1 MFLKSV
7 TAYGFKSF
15 AERTALEFG
24 AGITAVVGP
33 NGSGK
38 SNISDAVRWVL
49 GEQSAKYLRGSKME
63 DIIFSGTS
71 KRRPLGVAEVT
82 LVFDNRDHMLPLD
95 FDEVSI
101 TRRLYRSGDSD
112 YAINKKNCR
121 LKDILDL
128 LADTG
133 MGKGAMFLIGQNKI
147 DEILNSRPEDRRSI
161 FEEAAGIARFRMRKK
176 EATRRLDDTAN
187 NLTRIN
193 DIKSEVESR
202 VEPLRVEAERA
213 TRFNELNGKLRI
225 CRLTQFVQRVETIEQ
240 TREKLQQEQEA
251 CNRVFLEKSTDVSKQ
266 EAFLSELQQEL
277 DALNDRVSHIQA
289 GITEKEKALEVVKG
303 EDAVLDERIE
313 QSIRQQGNIAKRNE
327 KLQAQIDQWT
337 AQLETLAK
345 EFDVLEAKRDEAVKL
360 VTDLEQQQQ
369 ERLQAQKDNEA
380 KIQELTDSNFEDM
393 RKMVELRNEVRSLE
407 AEQEQRMNR
416 RNRLKD
422 DVDAAEQRVAELTE
436 EQRAMTSRKGELEQD
451 VARYV
456 KEGNELAAKAAERR
470 AVFQTIEQKYN
481 ACQTQIAAVESRLHL
496 LRDMQQSL
504 EGFGFG
510 VKAVMQGRERWREE
524 VIGPAAAL
532 ISVEPE
538 YVTAV
543 ETALGAGAQNLVI
556 RSAEAAKQA
565 IRYLKERKEGRAT
578 FLPLDTVREPVVKAE
593 EKALTKLPGIRG
605 FAADLVRCD
614 DEVQPA
620 IRFLTGRVLVA
631 ETMDH
636 ALAAAKKCGFRL
648 RVVTLDGDVVNTGG
662 SLTGG
667 SRQKKEAGYLSRE
680 QNVKEQETALRKY
693 NKELLAI
700 QEEKEVLEDELQ
712 EREKRLDQLRDTV
725 QQKNIR
731 VTEIKAEE
739 QRLADELKRENEA
752 LELAMDTR
760 SQLAN
765 EYLSVRQLLADK
777 RKPLQEME
785 AANTEA
791 KNTLDTLQKTIAAD
805 KSALETLAQRLQDAR
820 VQSETATAQRQLKE
834 ERMKELDGDLS
845 RLQGDF
851 NANTEESEKLGRI
864 VETSKAKKTELAEQ
878 NKVLMQELQDIITGQ
893 HDYSEQRLELTQRQG
908 AAGEKLKALRGE
920 LSKAE
925 AKVHQNEID
934 NAKLESDY
942 QNALEQLT
950 SEYKVNLVEAKEEA
964 KAEGVPEDKSETA
977 LRRMQASLQRQ
988 IEELGPVNPG
998 AIEEYKAVSER
1009 YEFLQKQYNDL
1020 CEARDKLQSVISE
1033 INSGMT
1039 KRFKEAFGKINTF
1052 FQSTYV
1058 QLFGGGTAMLK
1069 LTDPENILESGID
1082 IEAQPPGKKLQSL
1095 FLLSGGERALTVI
1108 ALLFA
1113 LLSYHPSPF
1122 CILDEIDA
1130 PLDDANIGRFSKF
1143 LEGYAMHTQFIV
1155 ITHRKGTME
1164 AANVM
1169 YGVTMEE
1176 SGVSRII
1183 SVKMSDRLVRESGDG
1198 MLNPES

>member
-7 TAYGFKSF
+7 TAFGFKSF

-202 VEPLRVEAERA
+202 VEPLRIESER
-213 TRFNELNGKLRI
+213 TMRFNELNGKLRV
-225 CRLTQFVQRVETIEQ
+225 CKLTQFVQRVETIEQ
-240 TREKLQQEQEA
+240 ARAKLQQEQED
-251 CNRVFLEKSTDVSKQ
+251 CNRVFLEKSTEVSGQ
-266 EAFLSELQQEL
+266 EAFLTELQQEL
-277 DALNDRVSHIQA
+277 DALNDQVSHIQA
-289 GITEKEKALEVVKG
+289 GITEKEKALEAIKG

-313 QSIRQQGNIAKRNE
+313 QSIRQQGNITKRNE
-327 KLQAQIDQWT
+327 KLQEQIDQWT
-337 AQLETLAK
+337 AQMETLAK
-345 EFDVLEAKRDEAVKL
+345 EFDVLEAKRDEAAAL
-360 VTDLEQQQQ
+360 VTDLERQQQ
-369 ERLQAQKDNEA
+369 ERLQARKDNEA

-393 RKMVELRNEVRSLE
+393 RKMVELRNEIRQLE
-407 AEQEQRMNR
+407 TEQEQRMNR
-416 RNRLKD
+416 LNRLKD
-422 DVDAAEQRVAELTE
+422 DVDAAEQRVTELTE
-436 EQRAMTSRKGELEQD
+436 EQRGLISRKGELEQD
-451 VARYV
+451 VARYI
-456 KEGNELAAKAAERR
+456 KEGNELAARAAEKRQ
-470 AVFQTIEQKYN
+470 AFQDVDKKYN
-481 ACQTQIAAVESRLHL
+481 ECQTQIAAAESRLHL

-510 VKAVMQGRERWREE
+510 VKAVMQSREGWHAD
-524 VIGPAAAL
+524 VIGPVAAL

-538 YVTAV
+538 YVTAM
-543 ETALGAGAQNLVI
+543 ETALGAGAQNIVI
-556 RSAEAAKQA
+556 QSAEAAKQA

-578 FLPLDTVREPVVKAE
+578 FLPLDTIKEPVLKPD
-593 EKALTKLPGIRG
+593 EKALVKLPGVRG
-605 FAADLVRCD
+605 FAADLLQCKE
-614 DEVQPA
+614 EVKPA
-620 IRFLTGRVLVA
+620 IRFLIGRVLVA

-636 ALAAAKKCGFRL
+636 AMEAAKKSGFRI

-667 SRQKKEAGYLSRE
+667 SRPKKESGYLTRE
-680 QNVKEQETALRKY
+680 RDVKAQEAALRKF
-693 NKELLAI
+693 NKNLLAI

-712 EREKRLDQLRDTV
+712 EQEKRLSVLRDTV

-731 VTEIKAEE
+731 LTEMKAEE
-739 QRLADELKRENEA
+739 QRLSDELKRENEA

-760 SQLAN
+760 SQLGN
-765 EYLSVRQLLADK
+765 EYLSVRKLLAEK
-777 RKPLQEME
+777 QKPLQEME
-785 AANTEA
+785 AANEEA
-791 KNTLDTLQKTIAAD
+791 KNTLDALQKKILSD
-805 KSALETLAQRLQDAR
+805 KSALETLAFRLQDAR
-820 VQSETATAQRQLKE
+820 VQSETANTQRQLKN
-834 ERMKELDGDLS
+834 ERMQQLDSDLG

-851 NANTEESEKLGRI
+851 NANEEESEKLACV
-864 VETSKAKKTELAEQ
+864 VEASKTKKTELAEQ
-878 NKVLMQELQDIITGQ
+878 TKTLMQELQDILTGQ
-893 HDYSEQRLELTQRQG
+893 HDFSEQRLELIQKQG
-908 AAGEKLKALRGE
+908 AAGEKLKNLRGE
-920 LSKAE
+920 LAKAE
-925 AKVHQNEID
+925 SKVHQNEID

-950 SEYKVNLVEAKEEA
+950 SEYKVNLAEAKEEA
-964 KAEGVPEDKSETA
+964 KAEGVLEDKSETA
-977 LRRMQASLQRQ
+977 LRRMQVSLQRQ

-1020 CEARDKLQSVISE
+1020 CEARDKLQSVIAE

-1039 KRFKEAFGKINTF
+1039 KRFKEAFGKINGF
-1052 FQSTYV
+1052 FQNTYV
-1058 QLFGGGTAMLK
+1058 QLFGGGTAVLK
-1069 LTDPENILESGID
+1069 LSDPENILESGID

-1143 LEGYAMHTQFIV
+1143 LEGYAAQTQFIV

-1176 SGVSRII
+1176 SGVSKII
-1183 SVKMSDRLVRESGDG
+1183 SVKMSDKLIKDSV
-1198 MLNPES
+1198 

>member
-7 TAYGFKSF
+7 TAFGFKSF
-15 AERTALEFG
+15 ADRTALEFG

-71 KRRPLGVAEVT
+71 RRRALGVAEVT

-202 VEPLRVEAERA
+202 VEPLRIESER
-213 TRFNELNGKLRI
+213 TMRYNELNGKLRL
-225 CRLTQFVQRVETIEQ
+225 CKLTQFVQRVETIEQ
-240 TREKLQQEQEA
+240 ARAKLQQEQED
-251 CNRVFLEKSTDVSKQ
+251 CNRIFLEKSTEVSGQ
-266 EAFLSELQQEL
+266 EAFLTELQQEL
-277 DALNDRVSHIQA
+277 DALNDQVSHIQA
-289 GITEKEKALEVVKG
+289 GITEKEKALEAIKG

-313 QSIRQQGNIAKRNE
+313 QSIRQQGNIAKRDV
-327 KLQAQIDQWT
+327 KLQEQIKQWT
-337 AQLETLAK
+337 AQMETLAK
-345 EFDVLEAKRDEAVKL
+345 EFDVLEAKRDEAAAL

-393 RKMVELRNEVRSLE
+393 RKMVELRNEIRQLE
-407 AEQEQRMNR
+407 TEQEQRMNR

-422 DVDAAEQRVAELTE
+422 DVDAAEQRVTELTE
-436 EQRAMTSRKGELEQD
+436 EQRGLISRKGELEQD
-451 VARYV
+451 VARYI
-456 KEGNELAAKAAERR
+456 KEGNELAARAAEKRQ
-470 AVFQTIEQKYN
+470 AFQGVDKKYN
-481 ACQTQIAAVESRLHL
+481 ECQTQIAAVESRLHL

-510 VKAVMQGRERWREE
+510 VKAVMQSRESWHAD

-538 YVTAV
+538 YVTAM
-543 ETALGAGAQNLVI
+543 ETALGAGSQNIVI
-556 RSAEAAKQA
+556 QSADAAKQA

-578 FLPLDTVREPVVKAE
+578 FLPLDTIKEPVLKAE
-593 EKALTKLPGIRG
+593 EKALARLPGLRG
-605 FAADLVRCD
+605 FAADLLQCKE
-614 DEVQPA
+614 EVKPA
-620 IRFLTGRVLVA
+620 IRFLIGRVLVA

-636 ALAAAKKCGFRL
+636 AMEAAKKSGFRI
-648 RVVTLDGDVVNTGG
+648 RVVTLDGDVVNIGG

-667 SRQKKEAGYLSRE
+667 SRPKKESGYLTRE
-680 QNVKEQETALRKY
+680 RDVKAQEAALRKF
-693 NKELLAI
+693 NKNLLAI

-712 EREKRLDQLRDTV
+712 EQEKRLSVLRDTV

-731 VTEIKAEE
+731 LTEMKAEE
-739 QRLADELKRENEA
+739 QRLSEELKRENEA

-785 AANTEA
+785 AANEEA
-791 KNTLDTLQKTIAAD
+791 KNTLDALQKKISSD
-805 KSALETLAQRLQDAR
+805 KSALETLALRLQDAR
-820 VQSETATAQRQLKE
+820 VQAETANTQRQLKS
-834 ERMKELDGDLS
+834 ERMQQLDSDLG
-845 RLQGDF
+845 RLQAEF
-851 NANTEESEKLGRI
+851 NADTDEHEKLEKTI
-864 VETSKAKKTELAEQ
+864 ESSKQKKTELVEQ
-878 NKVLMQELQDIITGQ
+878 SKALMQELQDILTGQ
-893 HDYSEQRLELTQRQG
+893 HDYTEQRLDLTQKQG
-908 AAGEKLKALRGE
+908 AAGEKLKTLRGE
-920 LSKAE
+920 LAKAE
-925 AKVHQNEID
+925 AKVHQNEVD

-950 SEYKVNLVEAKEEA
+950 SEYKVNLAEAKEEA
-964 KAEGVPEDKSETA
+964 KAEGVLEDKSEAA

-988 IEELGPVNPG
+988 MDDLGSVNPG

-1009 YEFLQKQYNDL
+1009 YEFLQKQYTDL
-1020 CEARDKLQSVISE
+1020 CEARDKLESVISE
-1033 INSGMT
+1033 INAGMT
-1039 KRFKEAFGKINTF
+1039 KRFKEAFGKINGF
-1052 FQSTYV
+1052 FQNTYV
-1058 QLFGGGTAMLK
+1058 QLFGGGTAVLK
-1069 LTDPENILESGID
+1069 LSDPDNILESGID

-1143 LEGYAMHTQFIV
+1143 LEGYAMQTQFIV

-1176 SGVSRII
+1176 SGVSKIL
-1183 SVKMSDRLVRESGDG
+1183 SVKMSDKLVKDSV
-1198 MLNPES
+1198 

>member
-7 TAYGFKSF
+7 TAFGFKSF
-15 AERTALEFG
+15 ADRTALEFG

-71 KRRPLGVAEVT
+71 RRRPLGVAEVT
-82 LVFDNRDHMLPLD
+82 LVFDNRDHKLPLD

-112 YAINKKNCR
+112 YAINRKNCR

-133 MGKGAMFLIGQNKI
+133 VGKGAMFLIGQNKI

-202 VEPLRVEAERA
+202 VEPLRIESER
-213 TRFNELNGKLRI
+213 TMRFNELNGKLRV

-240 TREKLQQEQEA
+240 ARAKLQQEQEA
-251 CNRVFLEKSTDVSKQ
+251 VNRVYLEKNTEVSGQ
-266 EAFLSELQQEL
+266 EAFLTGLQQEL
-277 DALNDRVSHIQA
+277 DALNDQVSHIQA
-289 GITEKEKALEVVKG
+289 GITEKEKALEAVKG

-313 QSIRQQGNIAKRNE
+313 QSIRQQGNLAKRNE
-327 KLQAQIDQWT
+327 KLREQIDQWT

-345 EFDVLEAKRDEAVKL
+345 EFDVLEAKRDEAAAL
-360 VTDLEQQQQ
+360 VTNLEQQQQ

-393 RKMVELRNEVRSLE
+393 RKMVELRNEIRSLE

-422 DVDAAEQRVAELTE
+422 NVDAAERRIAELTE
-436 EQRAMTSRKGELEQD
+436 EQRGLLSRKGELEQD
-451 VARYV
+451 AARDI
-456 KEGNELAAKAAERR
+456 KEGNELADKAAERR
-470 AVFQTIEQKYN
+470 DVFQTIERKYN
-481 ACQTQIAAVESRLHL
+481 ECQTQIAAVESRLHL

-510 VKAVMQGRERWREE
+510 VKAVMQSRESWHEE

-543 ETALGAGAQNLVI
+543 ETALGAGAQNIVI
-556 RSAEAAKQA
+556 RSADAAKCA
-565 IRYLKERKEGRAT
+565 IRFLKERKEGRAT
-578 FLPLDTVREPVVKAE
+578 FLPLDTIKEPVLKAD
-593 EKALTKLPGIRG
+593 EKALAKLPGICG
-605 FAADLVRCD
+605 FAADLLQCEEKVK
-614 DEVQPA
+614 PA
-620 IRFLTGRVLVA
+620 IRFLVGRVLVA
-631 ETMDH
+631 QTMDH
-636 ALAAAKKCGFRL
+636 ALNAAKKSGFRI
-648 RVVTLDGDVVNTGG
+648 RVVTLDGDVVNAGG

-667 SRQKKEAGYLSRE
+667 SRQKKESGYLSRE
-680 QNVKEQETALRKY
+680 RDVKAQEEALRNF
-693 NKELLAI
+693 NKNLLHI
-700 QEEKEVLEDELQ
+700 QEEKEVLEEELAKQ
-712 EREKRLDQLRDTV
+712 EKRLSVLRDTV

-731 VTEIKAEE
+731 LTEMKAEE
-739 QRLADELKRENEA
+739 QRLSDELKRENEA
-752 LELAMDTR
+752 LALAMDTR
-760 SQLAN
+760 SQLGN
-765 EYLSVRQLLADK
+765 EYLSVRKLLAEK
-777 RKPLQEME
+777 QKPLQEME
-785 AANTEA
+785 AANEEA
-791 KNTLDTLQKTIAAD
+791 KNTLDALQKKISSD
-805 KSALETLAQRLQDAR
+805 KSALETLAMRLQDAR
-820 VQSETATAQRQLKE
+820 VQSETATAQRQLKN
-834 ERMKELDGDLS
+834 ERMQQLDSDLG

-851 NANTEESEKLGRI
+851 NANGEESEKLAGI
-864 VETSKAKKTELAEQ
+864 VETSKAKKTELAERT
-878 NKVLMQELQDIITGQ
+878 KTLMQELQDILTGRQ
-893 HDYSEQRLELTQRQG
+893 DYSEQRLALIQKQG
-908 AAGEKLKALRGE
+908 AAGEKLKNLRGE
-920 LSKAE
+920 LAKAE
-925 AKVHQNEID
+925 DKVHQNEID

-942 QNALEQLT
+942 QNALDQLT
-950 SEYKVNLVEAKEEA
+950 SEYKVNLAEAREEA
-964 KAEGVPEDKSETA
+964 RAEGVLEDKSEVA
-977 LRRMQASLQRQ
+977 LRRMQVSLQRQ

-1009 YEFLQKQYNDL
+1009 YEFLKKQYADL

-1039 KRFKEAFGKINTF
+1039 RRFREAFGKINTF
-1052 FQSTYV
+1052 FQGTYV
-1058 QLFGGGTAMLK
+1058 QLFGGGTALLK
-1069 LTDPENILESGID
+1069 LTDPDDLLESGID

-1113 LLSYHPSPF
+1113 LLSYHPTPF

-1143 LEGYAMHTQFIV
+1143 LAGYAANTQFIV

-1169 YGVTMEE
+1169 YGITMEE
-1176 SGVSRII
+1176 SGVSKIL
-1183 SVKMSDRLVRESGDG
+1183 SVRMGDRLVAESSEG
-1198 MLNPES
+1198 

>member
-7 TAYGFKSF
+7 TAFGFKSF
-15 AERTALEFG
+15 ADRTALDFG

-82 LVFDNRDHMLPLD
+82 LVFDNRDHSLPLD

-112 YAINKKNCR
+112 YQINKKNCR

-176 EATRRLDDTAN
+176 EAARRLDDTAN

-202 VEPLRVEAERA
+202 VEPLRAEAERT
-213 TRFNELNGKLRI
+213 TRYNELNGKLRI
-225 CRLTQFVQRVETIEQ
+225 CKLTQFVQKVENIENA
-240 TREKLQQEQEA
+240 RAKLQQEQETV
-251 CNRVFLEKSTDVSKQ
+251 NRIFLEKSTEVSRQ
-266 EAFLSELQQEL
+266 EALLTGLQQEL
-277 DALNDRVSHIQA
+277 DALNDQVSHMQA
-289 GITEKEKALEVVKG
+289 GITEKEKALEAVKG
-303 EDAVLDERIE
+303 EDAVLDERIG
-313 QSIRQQGNIAKRNE
+313 QSLRQQENLEKRNR
-327 KLQAQIDQWT
+327 KLQEQIDQWT
-337 AQLETLAK
+337 AQLDALAR
-345 EFDVLEAKRDEAVKL
+345 EFDVLEAKKNEAAEL
-360 VTDLEQQQQ
+360 VSRLEKQQA
-369 ERLQAQKDNEA
+369 ERLQSQKENEA

-393 RKMVELRNEVRSLE
+393 RKMVELRNEIRMLE
-407 AEQEQRMNR
+407 TAQEQRMNR
-416 RNRLKD
+416 RNRLKAE
-422 DVDAAEQRVAELTE
+422 VEAAEQRVSDLAE
-436 EQRAMTSRKGELEQD
+436 EQRTVTTRKGELEQD
-451 VARYV
+451 VARYM
-456 KEGNELAAKAAERR
+456 KEGSEQAGKLAERR
-470 AVFQTIEQKYN
+470 NVLQSVERKYN
-481 ACQTQIAAVESRLHL
+481 ECQNRIASAESRLRL
-496 LRDMQQSL
+496 LQDMQQSL
-504 EGFGFG
+504 EGFGSG
-510 VKAVMQGRERWREE
+510 VKAVVQSRESWRDE

-532 ISVEPE
+532 LSADPE
-538 YVTAV
+538 YVTAI

-556 RSAEAAKQA
+556 GSAEAAKQA
-565 IRYLKERKEGRAT
+565 IRYLKERRAGRAT
-578 FLPLDTVREPVVKAE
+578 FLPLDTIQEPVLKPE
-593 EKALTKLPGIRG
+593 EKALAKLPGVRG
-605 FAADLVRCD
+605 FAADLLQCEAQVR
-614 DEVQPA
+614 PA
-620 IRFLTGRVLVA
+620 VRFLIGRVLVA
-631 ETMDH
+631 ETMDF
-636 ALAAAKKCGFRL
+636 ALAAAKKSGFRV

-667 SRQKKEAGYLSRE
+667 SRQKKESGYLSRE
-680 QNVKEQETALRKY
+680 RDVKEQEKALRKF
-693 NKELLAI
+693 NTELLAI
-700 QEEKEVLEDELQ
+700 QEEKEVLEDELAG
-712 EREKRLDQLRDTV
+712 RDRQLEELRQAV
-725 QQKNIR
+725 QNKNIR
-731 VTEIKAEE
+731 LTEVKAQA
-739 QRLADELKRENEA
+739 QRIADELKRENEA
-752 LELAMDTR
+752 LELAIDTR
-760 SQLAN
+760 TQLAN

-791 KNTLDTLQKTIAAD
+791 KSMLDSLQKQIAAD
-805 KSALETLAQRLQDAR
+805 KSALETVVLRLQDAR
-820 VQSETATAQRQLKE
+820 VQAETAAAQRQLKN
-834 ERMKELDGDLS
+834 ERMQQLDNDLS
-845 RLQGDF
+845 RLQNDF
-851 NANTEESEKLGRI
+851 DTNAEEREKLAGI
-864 VETSKAKKTELAEQ
+864 VESSKTKKQELAEQ
-878 NKVLMQELQDIITGQ
+878 TKVLMQELQDILTGQ
-893 HDYSEQRLELTQRQG
+893 HDYTEQRLELTQKQG
-908 AAGEKLKALRGE
+908 AAGEKLRTLRSEQG
-920 LSKAE
+920 KAE
-925 AKVHQNEID
+925 AKVHQNEVD
-934 NAKLESDY
+934 SARLESDY

-950 SEYKVNLVEAKEEA
+950 SEYKVNLAEAKEEA
-964 KAEGVPEDKSETA
+964 KAEGVLEDKSETA
-977 LRRMQASLQRQ
+977 LRRMQAALQRQ

-1009 YEFLQKQYNDL
+1009 YEFLQKQYTDL

-1039 KRFKEAFGKINTF
+1039 RKFKEAFGRINTF

-1058 QLFGGGTAMLK
+1058 QLFGGGTAVLK
-1069 LTDPENILESGID
+1069 LTDPEDVLESGID
-1082 IEAQPPGKKLQSL
+1082 IEAQPLGKKLQSL

-1113 LLSYHPSPF
+1113 LLSYRPTPF

-1130 PLDDANIGRFSKF
+1130 PLDDANIERFSKF
-1143 LEGYAMHTQFIV
+1143 LAGYALHTQFIV

-1164 AANVM
+1164 AAHVL

-1176 SGVSRII
+1176 SGVSKIL
-1183 SVKMSDRLVRESGDG
+1183 SVKMSDRLIEENNEIG
-1198 MLNPES
+1198 

>member
-1 MFLKSV
+1 
-7 TAYGFKSF
+7 
-15 AERTALEFG
+15 
-24 AGITAVVGP
+24 
-33 NGSGK
+33 
-38 SNISDAVRWVL
+38 
-49 GEQSAKYLRGSKME
+49 
-63 DIIFSGTS
+63 
-71 KRRPLGVAEVT
+71 
-82 LVFDNRDHMLPLD
+82 
-95 FDEVSI
+95 
-101 TRRLYRSGDSD
+101 
-112 YAINKKNCR
+112 R

-202 VEPLRVEAERA
+202 VEPLRVEAER
-213 TRFNELNGKLRI
+213 TTHFNELNGKLRI
-225 CRLTQFVQRVETIEQ
+225 CRLTQFVNRVETIEQ
-240 TREKLQQEQEA
+240 ARAKLQQEQEA
-251 CNRVFLEKSTDVSKQ
+251 CNQVFLEKSTDVSKQ
-266 EAFLSELQQEL
+266 EALLAGLQQEL
-277 DALNDRVSHIQA
+277 DTLNDQVSHIQA
-289 GITEKEKALEVVKG
+289 GITEKEKALEAIKG

-313 QSIRQQGNIAKRNE
+313 QSIRQQGNLAKRNE
-327 KLQAQIDQWT
+327 KLQEQIDQWT
-337 AQLETLAK
+337 AQLESLAR
-345 EFDVLEAKRDEAVKL
+345 EFDVLEAKRDEAAAL
-360 VTDLEQQQQ
+360 VTDLERQQAD
-369 ERLQAQKDNEA
+369 RMQAQKENEA

-393 RKMVELRNEVRSLE
+393 RKMIELRNEIRSME
-407 AEQEQRMNR
+407 AAQEQRMNR

-422 DVDAAEQRVAELTE
+422 DVDAAEQRVNELTE
-436 EQRAMTSRKGELEQD
+436 EQRGLLSRKGELEQD
-451 VARYV
+451 VTRYI
-456 KEGNELAAKAAERR
+456 KEGNELAAKAADKRK
-470 AVFQTIEQKYN
+470 VFQEVEKKYN
-481 ACQTQIAAVESRLHL
+481 ECQTQIASVESRLRL
-496 LRDMQQSL
+496 LQDMQQSL
-504 EGFGFG
+504 EGFGYG
-510 VKAVMQGRERWREE
+510 VRAVMQSQETWRDE

-532 ISVEPE
+532 ISVEPA

-543 ETALGAGAQNLVI
+543 ETALGAGGQNLVI
-556 RSAEAAKQA
+556 QSADAAKQA
-565 IRYLKERKEGRAT
+565 IRYLKDRREGRAT
-578 FLPLDTVREPVVKAE
+578 FLPLDTIKEPVLKAE
-593 EKALTKLPGIRG
+593 EKTLAKLPGIRG
-605 FAADLVRCD
+605 FAADLLQCD
-614 DEVQPA
+614 EHVKPA
-620 IRFLTGRVLVA
+620 LRFLIGRVLVA

-636 ALAAAKKCGFRL
+636 ALAAARKSGFRL
-648 RVVTLDGDVVNTGG
+648 RVVTLDGDMVNAGG

-680 QNVKEQETALRKY
+680 KNVKEQETLLQKY
-693 NKELLAI
+693 NKDLLAI
-700 QEEKEVLEDELQ
+700 QEEKEVLEDALQ
-712 EREKRLDQLRDTV
+712 EQEKQLAVLRDTV

-731 VTEIKAEE
+731 LTEIKAEE

-752 LELAMDTR
+752 LELAVDTR
-760 SQLAN
+760 TQLAN

-791 KNTLDTLQKTIAAD
+791 KNTLDSLQQKIGAD
-805 KSALETLAQRLQDAR
+805 RSALETLAQRLQDAR
-820 VQSETATAQRQLKE
+820 VQAETANTQRQMKE
-834 ERMKELDGDLS
+834 ERMKQLDGDLG

-851 NANTEESEKLGRI
+851 NANAEEHDKLGQT
-864 VETSKAKKTELAEQ
+864 VENSKQKKTELAER
-878 NKVLMQELQDIITGQ
+878 NRSLMQELQDIITGQ
-893 HDYSEQRLELTQRQG
+893 HDYSEQRLELTQKQG
-908 AAGEKLKALRGE
+908 AAGEKLKALRSE

-925 AKVHQNEID
+925 TKVHQNEID

-950 SEYKVNLVEAKEEA
+950 SEYKVNLAEAREEA
-964 KAEGVPEDKSETA
+964 KAEGVLEDKSETA

-1009 YEFLQKQYNDL
+1009 YEFLQKQYTDL

-1039 KRFKEAFGKINTF
+1039 RRFKEAFGKINGF
-1052 FQSTYV
+1052 FQNTYV

-1130 PLDDANIGRFSKF
+1130 PLDDANIGRFAKF
-1143 LEGYAMHTQFIV
+1143 LEGYALQTQFIV

-1176 SGVSRII
+1176 SGVSKIL
-1183 SVKMSDRLVRESGDG
+1183 SVKMSDKLVKESGATG
-1198 MLNPES
+1198 

>member
-7 TAYGFKSF
+7 TAFGFKSF

-38 SNISDAVRWVL
+38 SNIADAVRWVL

-202 VEPLRVEAERA
+202 VEPLRIESERT
-213 TRFNELNGKLRI
+213 TRYNELNGKLRV
-225 CRLTQFVQRVETIEQ
+225 CRLTQFVNRVETIEQ
-240 TREKLQQEQEA
+240 ARAKLQQELEA
-251 CNRVFLEKSTDVSKQ
+251 CNRIFLEKSTDVSKQ

-277 DALNDRVSHIQA
+277 DALNDQVSHIQA
-289 GITEKEKALEVVKG
+289 GITEKEKALEAVKG

-327 KLQAQIDQWT
+327 KLLEQIDQWT
-337 AQLETLAK
+337 AQMETLAK
-345 EFDVLEAKRDEAVKL
+345 EFDVLEAKRDEAVSL
-360 VTDLEQQQQ
+360 VTNLEQQQQ

-393 RKMVELRNEVRSLE
+393 RRMVELRNEIRSLE
-407 AEQEQRMNR
+407 TEQEQRMNR

-436 EQRAMTSRKGELEQD
+436 EQRAMLSRKGELEQD
-451 VARYV
+451 VTRYI

-496 LRDMQQSL
+496 LRDMQRSL

-524 VIGPAAAL
+524 VIGPVAAL

-556 RSAEAAKQA
+556 RSVEAAKQA

-578 FLPLDTVREPVVKAE
+578 FLPLDTVKEPVLKAD

-605 FAADLVRCD
+605 FADSLLQCE
-614 DEVQPA
+614 DEVKPA
-620 IRFLTGRVLVA
+620 VRFLIGRVLVA

-648 RVVTLDGDVVNTGG
+648 RVVTMDGDVVNTGG

-667 SRQKKEAGYLSRE
+667 SRQKKEGGYLSRE
-680 QNVKEQETALRKY
+680 QNVKEQETSLRNY

-712 EREKRLDQLRDTV
+712 EREKRLDLLRDTV

-731 VTEIKAEE
+731 LTEIKAEE

-752 LELAMDTR
+752 LEVAMDTR

-777 RKPLQEME
+777 RKPLQAME

-805 KSALETLAQRLQDAR
+805 KSALETLAVRLQDAR

-845 RLQGDF
+845 RLQGEF
-851 NANTEESEKLGRI
+851 NANTEESEKLERI

-908 AAGEKLKALRGE
+908 AAGEKLKTLRGE

-950 SEYKVNLVEAKEEA
+950 SEYKVNLAEAKEEA
-964 KAEGVPEDKSETA
+964 KAEGVFEDKSETA

-1009 YEFLQKQYNDL
+1009 YEFLQTQYNDL

-1058 QLFGGGTAMLK
+1058 QLFSGGTAMLK

-1143 LEGYAMHTQFIV
+1143 LEGYAMQTQFIV

-1164 AANVM
+1164 AANVL

-1176 SGVSRII
+1176 SGVSKII
-1183 SVKMSDRLVRESGDG
+1183 SVKMSDRIDY
-1198 MLNPES
+1198 N

>member
-7 TAYGFKSF
+7 TAFGFKSF
-15 AERTALEFG
+15 ADRTVLEFG

-71 KRRPLGVAEVT
+71 RRRALGVAEVT

-202 VEPLRVEAERA
+202 VEPLRIESER
-213 TRFNELNGKLRI
+213 TMRYNELNGKLRL
-225 CRLTQFVQRVETIEQ
+225 CKLTQFVQRVETIEQ
-240 TREKLQQEQEA
+240 ARAKLQQEQED
-251 CNRVFLEKSTDVSKQ
+251 CNLIFLEKSTEVSEQ
-266 EAFLSELQQEL
+266 EAFLTELQQEL
-277 DALNDRVSHIQA
+277 DALNDQVSHIQA
-289 GITEKEKALEVVKG
+289 GITEKEKALEAIKG

-313 QSIRQQGNIAKRNE
+313 QSIRQQGNIAKRDV
-327 KLQAQIDQWT
+327 KLQEQIKQWT
-337 AQLETLAK
+337 AQMETLAK
-345 EFDVLEAKRDEAVKL
+345 EFDVLEAKRDEAAEQ
-360 VTDLEQQQQ
+360 VTNLEQQQQ

-393 RKMVELRNEVRSLE
+393 RKMVELRNEIRQLE
-407 AEQEQRMNR
+407 TEQEQRMNR

-436 EQRAMTSRKGELEQD
+436 EQRGLISRKGELEQD
-451 VARYV
+451 IARYI
-456 KEGNELAAKAAERR
+456 KEGNELAARAAEKRQ
-470 AVFQTIEQKYN
+470 AFQGVDKKYN
-481 ACQTQIAAVESRLHL
+481 ECQTQIAAVESRLHL

-510 VKAVMQGRERWREE
+510 VKAVMQSRESWHAD

-538 YVTAV
+538 YVTAM
-543 ETALGAGAQNLVI
+543 ETALGAGSQNIVI
-556 RSAEAAKQA
+556 QSADAAKQA

-578 FLPLDTVREPVVKAE
+578 FLPLDTIKEPVLKAE
-593 EKALTKLPGIRG
+593 EKALARLPGVRG
-605 FAADLVRCD
+605 FAADLLQCKE
-614 DEVQPA
+614 EVKPA
-620 IRFLTGRVLVA
+620 IRFLIGRVLVA
-631 ETMDH
+631 ETMD
-636 ALAAAKKCGFRL
+636 
-648 RVVTLDGDVVNTGG
+648 
-662 SLTGG
+662 G
-667 SRQKKEAGYLSRE
+667 SRPKKESGYLTRE
-680 QNVKEQETALRKY
+680 RDVKAQEAALRKF
-693 NKELLAI
+693 NKNLLAI

-712 EREKRLDQLRDTV
+712 EQEKRLSVLRDTV

-731 VTEIKAEE
+731 LTEMKAEE
-739 QRLADELKRENEA
+739 QRLSDELKRENEA

-785 AANTEA
+785 AANEEA
-791 KNTLDTLQKTIAAD
+791 KNTLDALQKKIASD
-805 KSALETLAQRLQDAR
+805 KSALETLALRLQDAR
-820 VQSETATAQRQLKE
+820 VQAETANTQRQLKS
-834 ERMKELDGDLS
+834 ERMQQLDSDLG
-845 RLQGDF
+845 RLQAEF
-851 NANTEESEKLGRI
+851 NADTDEHEKLEKTI
-864 VETSKAKKTELAEQ
+864 ESSKQKKTELVEQ
-878 NKVLMQELQDIITGQ
+878 SKALMQELQDILTGQ
-893 HDYSEQRLELTQRQG
+893 HDYTEQRLDLTQKQG
-908 AAGEKLKALRGE
+908 AAGEKLKTLRGE
-920 LSKAE
+920 LAKAE
-925 AKVHQNEID
+925 AKVHQNEVD

-950 SEYKVNLVEAKEEA
+950 SEYKVNLAEAKEEA
-964 KAEGVPEDKSETA
+964 KAEGVLEDKSETA

-988 IEELGPVNPG
+988 MDDLGSVNPG

-1009 YEFLQKQYNDL
+1009 YEFLQKQYTDL
-1020 CEARDKLQSVISE
+1020 CEARDKLESVISE
-1033 INSGMT
+1033 INAGMT
-1039 KRFKEAFGKINTF
+1039 KRFKEAFGKINGF
-1052 FQSTYV
+1052 FQNTYV
-1058 QLFGGGTAMLK
+1058 QLFGGGTAVLK
-1069 LTDPENILESGID
+1069 LSDPDNILESGID

-1143 LEGYAMHTQFIV
+1143 LEGYAMQTQFIV

-1176 SGVSRII
+1176 SGVSKIL
-1183 SVKMSDRLVRESGDG
+1183 SVKMSDKLVKDSV
-1198 MLNPES
+1198 

>member
-7 TAYGFKSF
+7 TAFGFKSF

-71 KRRPLGVAEVT
+71 RRRPLGVAEVT

-202 VEPLRVEAERA
+202 VEPLRIESERT

-225 CRLTQFVQRVETIEQ
+225 CKLTQFVQRVETIEQ
-240 TREKLQQEQEA
+240 ARAKLQHEQED
-251 CNRVFLEKSTDVSKQ
+251 CNRVFLEKSTEVSGQ
-266 EAFLSELQQEL
+266 EAFLTGLQQEL
-277 DALNDRVSHIQA
+277 DALNDQVSHIQA
-289 GITEKEKALEVVKG
+289 GITEKEKALEAIKG

-313 QSIRQQGNIAKRNE
+313 QSIRQQGNIAKRNG
-327 KLQAQIDQWT
+327 KLQEQIGQWT
-337 AQLETLAK
+337 AQMETLAK
-345 EFDVLEAKRDEAVKL
+345 EFDVLEAKRDEAAAL

-393 RKMVELRNEVRSLE
+393 RKMVELRNEIRQLE
-407 AEQEQRMNR
+407 TEQEQRMNR

-436 EQRAMTSRKGELEQD
+436 EQRNLISRKGELEQD
-451 VARYV
+451 VSRYI
-456 KEGNELAAKAAERR
+456 KEGNELAGTAAERR
-470 AVFQTIEQKYN
+470 ELFQTIERKYN
-481 ACQTQIAAVESRLHL
+481 ECQTQIAAAESRLHL
-496 LRDMQQSL
+496 LREMQQSL

-510 VKAVMQGRERWREE
+510 VKAVMQSREDWHEDL
-524 VIGPAAAL
+524 IGPAAAL

-543 ETALGAGAQNLVI
+543 ETALGAGAQNIVI
-556 RSAEAAKQA
+556 QSAEAAKRA
-565 IRYLKERKEGRAT
+565 IRYLKEHKEGRAT
-578 FLPLDTVREPVVKAE
+578 FLPLDTIKEPVLKSD
-593 EKALTKLPGIRG
+593 EKALVKLPGIRG
-605 FAADLVRCD
+605 FAADLLQCEEKVK
-614 DEVQPA
+614 PA
-620 IRFLTGRVLVA
+620 VRFLVGRVLVA

-636 ALAAAKKCGFRL
+636 ALAAAKKSNFRL

-667 SRQKKEAGYLSRE
+667 SRQKKESGYLTRE
-680 QNVKEQETALRKY
+680 RDVKAQEAALRKF
-693 NKELLAI
+693 NKNLLSI
-700 QEEKEVLEDELQ
+700 QEEKEVLEDELA
-712 EREKRLDQLRDTV
+712 EREKRLSVLRDTV

-731 VTEIKAEE
+731 LTEMKAEE
-739 QRLADELKRENEA
+739 QRLSDELKRENEA

-760 SQLAN
+760 SQLGN
-765 EYLSVRQLLADK
+765 EYLSVRKLLAEK
-777 RKPLQEME
+777 QKPLQEME
-785 AANTEA
+785 AANEEA
-791 KNTLDTLQKTIAAD
+791 KNTLDALQKKISSD
-805 KSALETLAQRLQDAR
+805 KSALETLALRLQDAR
-820 VQSETATAQRQLKE
+820 VQSETANTQRQLKN
-834 ERMKELDGDLS
+834 ERMQQLDSDLG

-851 NANTEESEKLGRI
+851 NVNEEESERLAGV
-864 VETSKAKKTELAEQ
+864 VEASKTKKTELAEQ
-878 NKVLMQELQDIITGQ
+878 TKTLMHELQDILTGQ
-893 HDYSEQRLELTQRQG
+893 HDFSEQRLELIQKQG
-908 AAGEKLKALRGE
+908 AAGEKLKNLRGE
-920 LSKAE
+920 LAKAE
-925 AKVHQNEID
+925 SKVHQNEID

-950 SEYKVNLVEAKEEA
+950 SEYKVNLAEAKEEA
-964 KAEGVPEDKSETA
+964 KAEGVLEDKSETA
-977 LRRMQASLQRQ
+977 LRRMQVSLQRQ

-1020 CEARDKLQSVISE
+1020 CEARDKLQSVIAE

-1039 KRFKEAFGKINTF
+1039 KRFKEAFGKINGF
-1052 FQSTYV
+1052 FQNTYV
-1058 QLFGGGTAMLK
+1058 QLFGGGTAVLK
-1069 LTDPENILESGID
+1069 LSDPENILESGID

-1143 LEGYAMHTQFIV
+1143 LEGYAMQTQFIV

-1176 SGVSRII
+1176 SGVSKII
-1183 SVKMSDRLVRESGDG
+1183 SVKMSDKLIKDYV
-1198 MLNPES
+1198 

>member
-7 TAYGFKSF
+7 TAFGFKSF
-15 AERTALEFG
+15 ADRTALEFG

-202 VEPLRVEAERA
+202 VEPLRIESER
-213 TRFNELNGKLRI
+213 TEKYNDLNGKLRV
-225 CRLTQFVQRVETIEQ
+225 CRLTQFVQRVETIEVA
-240 TREKLQQEQEA
+240 REKLQQEQES
-251 CNRVFLEKSTDVSKQ
+251 CNRIFLEKSTEVSRQ
-266 EAFLSELQQEL
+266 EALLTGLQQEL
-277 DALNDRVSHIQA
+277 DALNDQVSHIQA
-289 GITEKEKALEVVKG
+289 GIAAKEKALEAVKG

-313 QSIRQQGNIAKRNE
+313 QSIRQQGNLAKRNE

-337 AQLETLAK
+337 TQLNALAK
-345 EFDVLEAKRDEAVKL
+345 EFDVLEAKKNEAAEL
-360 VTDLEQQQQ
+360 VTELEEQQNARQQ
-369 ERLQAQKDNEA
+369 SQKENEA
-380 KIQELTDSNFEDM
+380 KIQELTDSNFEEM
-393 RKMVELRNEVRSLE
+393 RKMVEMRNEIRMLE
-407 AEQEQRMNR
+407 TAQEQRMNR
-416 RNRLKD
+416 RNRLKEE
-422 DVDAAEQRVAELTE
+422 VDAAEKRVNDLTE
-436 EQRAMTSRKGELEQD
+436 EQRETLQHKGELEQD
-451 VARYV
+451 VTRYIR
-456 KEGNELAAKAAERR
+456 EGEALAAKAAERR
-470 AVFQTIEQKYN
+470 TVFQEIERRYN
-481 ACQTQIAAVESRLHL
+481 ECQNRIASVESRLHL

-510 VKAVMQGRERWREE
+510 VKSVMQSRESWREE

-532 ISVEPE
+532 ISVDAD

-543 ETALGAGAQNLVI
+543 ETALGAGAQNLVV
-556 RSAEAAKQA
+556 RTAEAAKAA
-565 IRYLKERKEGRAT
+565 IRYLKSRHEGRAT
-578 FLPLDTVREPVVKAE
+578 FLPLDTLRVPTLKPE
-593 EKALTKLPGIRG
+593 EKALLNLPGAIG

-614 DEVQPA
+614 ETVKPA
-620 IRFLTGRVLVA
+620 VRFLIGRVLVA

-636 ALAAAKKCGFRL
+636 ALEAARKSGFRL
-648 RVVTLDGDVVNTGG
+648 RVVTLDGDVVNVGG

-667 SRQKKEAGYLSRE
+667 SRQKKENGYLSRE
-680 QNVKEQETALRKY
+680 RDVKEQEAALRNC

-700 QEEKEVLEDELQ
+700 QEEKEVLEDELD
-712 EREKRLDQLRDTV
+712 EREKRLEELRQTV
-725 QQKNIR
+725 QQRNIR
-731 VTEIKAEE
+731 LTEIRAEE
-739 QRLADELKRENEA
+739 QRIADDLKRENEA
-752 LELAMDTR
+752 LEVAIDTR
-760 SQLAN
+760 TQLAN
-765 EYLSVRQLLADK
+765 EYLAVRQELADK

-791 KNTLDTLQKTIAAD
+791 KTLLDELQKKIAAD
-805 KSALETLAQRLQDAR
+805 KSALESLALRLQDAR
-820 VQSETATAQRQLKE
+820 VQAETASAQRQMTND
-834 ERMKELDGDLS
+834 RMQQLDGDLN

-851 NANTEESEKLGRI
+851 TANTEESEKLADVVTGCK
-864 VETSKAKKTELAEQ
+864 EKKQQLEEQ
-878 NKVLMQELQDIITGQ
+878 TKQLMQELQDILTGQ
-893 HDYSEQRLELTQRQG
+893 HDYSEQRLELTQKQG
-908 AAGEKLKALRGE
+908 AEGEKLKALRAE
-920 LSKAE
+920 QAKAE
-925 AKVHQNEID
+925 AKAHQNEVD
-934 NAKLESDY
+934 SAKLESDY

-950 SEYKVNLVEAKEEA
+950 SEYKVNLAEAKEEA
-964 KAEGVPEDKSETA
+964 RAEGVLEDKSEAA
-977 LRRMQASLQRQ
+977 LRRMQGSLQRQ

-998 AIEEYKAVSER
+998 AIEEYRAVSER
-1009 YEFLQKQYNDL
+1009 YEFLQKQYTDL

-1058 QLFGGGTAMLK
+1058 QLFGGGTAVLK
-1069 LTDPENILESGID
+1069 LSEPDDILESGID

-1113 LLSYHPSPF
+1113 LLSYRPTPF

-1130 PLDDANIGRFSKF
+1130 PLDDANIERFARF
-1143 LEGYAMHTQFIV
+1143 LASYAMHTQFIV

-1176 SGVSRII
+1176 SGVSKIL
-1183 SVKMSDRLVRESGDG
+1183 SVRMSDKLVEESV
-1198 MLNPES
+1198 

>member
-7 TAYGFKSF
+7 TAFGFKSF
-15 AERTALEFG
+15 ADRTALEFG

-71 KRRPLGVAEVT
+71 RRRALGVAEVT

-202 VEPLRVEAERA
+202 VEPLRIESER
-213 TRFNELNGKLRI
+213 TMRYNELNGKLRL
-225 CRLTQFVQRVETIEQ
+225 CKLTQFVQRVETIEQ
-240 TREKLQQEQEA
+240 ARAKLQQEQED
-251 CNRVFLEKSTDVSKQ
+251 CNLIFLEKSTEVSEQ
-266 EAFLSELQQEL
+266 EAFLTELQQEL
-277 DALNDRVSHIQA
+277 DALNDQVSHIQA
-289 GITEKEKALEVVKG
+289 GITEKEKALEAIKG

-313 QSIRQQGNIAKRNE
+313 QSIRQQGNIAKRDV
-327 KLQAQIDQWT
+327 KLQEQIKQWT
-337 AQLETLAK
+337 AQMETLAK
-345 EFDVLEAKRDEAVKL
+345 EFDVLEAKRDEAAEQ
-360 VTDLEQQQQ
+360 VTNLEQQQK
-369 ERLQAQKDNEA
+369 ERLQAQKDN
-380 KIQELTDSNFEDM
+380 DNFEDM
-393 RKMVELRNEVRSLE
+393 RKMVELRNEIRQLE
-407 AEQEQRMNR
+407 TEQEQRMNR

-436 EQRAMTSRKGELEQD
+436 EQRGLVSRKGELEQD
-451 VARYV
+451 IARYI
-456 KEGNELAAKAAERR
+456 KEGNELAARAAEKRQ
-470 AVFQTIEQKYN
+470 AFQGVDKKYN
-481 ACQTQIAAVESRLHL
+481 ECQTQIAAVESRLHL

-510 VKAVMQGRERWREE
+510 VKAVMQSRESWHAD

-538 YVTAV
+538 YVTAM
-543 ETALGAGAQNLVI
+543 ETALGAGSQNIVI
-556 RSAEAAKQA
+556 QSADAAKQA
-565 IRYLKERKEGRAT
+565 IRYLKERKEGWAT
-578 FLPLDTVREPVVKAE
+578 FLPLDTIKEPVLKAE
-593 EKALTKLPGIRG
+593 EKALARLPGVRG
-605 FAADLVRCD
+605 FAADLLQCKE
-614 DEVQPA
+614 EVKPA
-620 IRFLTGRVLVA
+620 IRYLIGRVLVA

-636 ALAAAKKCGFRL
+636 AIEAAKKSGFRI
-648 RVVTLDGDVVNTGG
+648 RVVTLDGDVVNIGG

-667 SRQKKEAGYLSRE
+667 SRPKKESGYLTRE
-680 QNVKEQETALRKY
+680 RDVKAQEAALRKF
-693 NKELLAI
+693 NKNLLAI

-712 EREKRLDQLRDTV
+712 EQEKRLSVLRDTV

-731 VTEIKAEE
+731 LTEMKAEE
-739 QRLADELKRENEA
+739 QRLSDELKRENEA

-785 AANTEA
+785 AANEEA
-791 KNTLDTLQKTIAAD
+791 KNTLDALQKKIASD
-805 KSALETLAQRLQDAR
+805 KSALETLALRLQDAR
-820 VQSETATAQRQLKE
+820 VQAETANTQRQLKS
-834 ERMKELDGDLS
+834 ERMQQLDSDLG
-845 RLQGDF
+845 RLQAEF
-851 NANTEESEKLGRI
+851 NADADEHEKLEKTI
-864 VETSKAKKTELAEQ
+864 ESSKQKKTELVGQSKA
-878 NKVLMQELQDIITGQ
+878 LMQELQDILTGQ
-893 HDYSEQRLELTQRQG
+893 HDYTEQRLDLTQKQG
-908 AAGEKLKALRGE
+908 AAGEKLKTLRGE
-920 LSKAE
+920 LAKAE
-925 AKVHQNEID
+925 AKVHQNEVD

-950 SEYKVNLVEAKEEA
+950 SEYKVNLAEAKEEA
-964 KAEGVPEDKSETA
+964 KAEGVLEDKSETA

-988 IEELGPVNPG
+988 MDDLGSVNPG

-1009 YEFLQKQYNDL
+1009 YEFLQKQYTDL
-1020 CEARDKLQSVISE
+1020 CEARDKLESVISE
-1033 INSGMT
+1033 INVGMT
-1039 KRFKEAFGKINTF
+1039 KRFKEAFGKINGF
-1052 FQSTYV
+1052 FQNTYV
-1058 QLFGGGTAMLK
+1058 QLFGGGTAVLK
-1069 LTDPENILESGID
+1069 LSDPDNILESGID

-1143 LEGYAMHTQFIV
+1143 LEGYAMQTQFIV

-1176 SGVSRII
+1176 SGVSKIL
-1183 SVKMSDRLVRESGDG
+1183 SVKMSDKLVKDSV
-1198 MLNPES
+1198 

>member
-7 TAYGFKSF
+7 TAFGFKSF
-15 AERTALEFG
+15 ADRTALEFG

-71 KRRPLGVAEVT
+71 RRRALGVAEVT

-202 VEPLRVEAERA
+202 VEPLRIESER
-213 TRFNELNGKLRI
+213 TMRYNELNGKLRL
-225 CRLTQFVQRVETIEQ
+225 CKLTQFVQRVETIEQ
-240 TREKLQQEQEA
+240 ARAKLQQEQED
-251 CNRVFLEKSTDVSKQ
+251 CNRIFLEKSTEVSGQ
-266 EAFLSELQQEL
+266 EAFLTELQQEL
-277 DALNDRVSHIQA
+277 DALNDQVSHIQA
-289 GITEKEKALEVVKG
+289 GITEKEKALEAIKG

-313 QSIRQQGNIAKRNE
+313 QSIRQQGNIAKRDV
-327 KLQAQIDQWT
+327 KLQEQIKQWT
-337 AQLETLAK
+337 AQMETLAK
-345 EFDVLEAKRDEAVKL
+345 EFDVLEAKRDEAAAL

-393 RKMVELRNEVRSLE
+393 RKMVELRNEIRQLE
-407 AEQEQRMNR
+407 TEQEQRMNR

-422 DVDAAEQRVAELTE
+422 DVDAAEQRVTELTE
-436 EQRAMTSRKGELEQD
+436 EQRGLISRKGELEQD
-451 VARYV
+451 VARYI
-456 KEGNELAAKAAERR
+456 KEGNELAARAAEKRQ
-470 AVFQTIEQKYN
+470 AFQGVDKKYN
-481 ACQTQIAAVESRLHL
+481 ECQTQIAAVESRLHL

-510 VKAVMQGRERWREE
+510 VKAVMQSRESWHAD

-538 YVTAV
+538 YVTAM
-543 ETALGAGAQNLVI
+543 ETALGAGSQNIVI
-556 RSAEAAKQA
+556 QSADAAKQA

-578 FLPLDTVREPVVKAE
+578 FLPLDTIKEPVLKAE
-593 EKALTKLPGIRG
+593 EKALARLPGLRG
-605 FAADLVRCD
+605 FAADLLQCKE
-614 DEVQPA
+614 EVKPA
-620 IRFLTGRVLVA
+620 IRFLIGRVLVA

-636 ALAAAKKCGFRL
+636 AMEAAKKSGFRI
-648 RVVTLDGDVVNTGG
+648 RVVTLDGDVVNIGG

-667 SRQKKEAGYLSRE
+667 SRPKKESGYLTRE
-680 QNVKEQETALRKY
+680 RDVKAQEAALRKF
-693 NKELLAI
+693 NKNLLAI

-712 EREKRLDQLRDTV
+712 EQEKRLSVLRDTV
-725 QQKNIR
+725 QQKNI
-731 VTEIKAEE
+731 
-739 QRLADELKRENEA
+739 
-752 LELAMDTR
+752 
-760 SQLAN
+760 
-765 EYLSVRQLLADK
+765 LADK

-785 AANTEA
+785 AANEEA
-791 KNTLDTLQKTIAAD
+791 KNTLDALQKKISSD
-805 KSALETLAQRLQDAR
+805 KSALETLALRLQDAR
-820 VQSETATAQRQLKE
+820 VQAETANTQRQLKS
-834 ERMKELDGDLS
+834 ERMQQLDSDLG
-845 RLQGDF
+845 RLQAEF
-851 NANTEESEKLGRI
+851 NADTDEHEKLEKTI
-864 VETSKAKKTELAEQ
+864 ESSKQKKTELVEQ
-878 NKVLMQELQDIITGQ
+878 SKALMQELQDILTGQ
-893 HDYSEQRLELTQRQG
+893 HDYTEQRLDLTQ
-908 AAGEKLKALRGE
+908 K
-920 LSKAE
+920 
-925 AKVHQNEID
+925 HQNEVD

-950 SEYKVNLVEAKEEA
+950 SEYKVNLAEAKEEA
-964 KAEGVPEDKSETA
+964 KAEGVLEDKSEAA

-988 IEELGPVNPG
+988 MDDLGSVNPG

-1009 YEFLQKQYNDL
+1009 YEFLQKQYTDL
-1020 CEARDKLQSVISE
+1020 CEARDKLESVISE
-1033 INSGMT
+1033 INAGMT
-1039 KRFKEAFGKINTF
+1039 KRFKEAFGKINGF
-1052 FQSTYV
+1052 FQNTYV
-1058 QLFGGGTAMLK
+1058 QLFGGGTAVLK
-1069 LTDPENILESGID
+1069 LSDPDNILESGID

-1143 LEGYAMHTQFIV
+1143 LEGYAMQTQFIV

-1176 SGVSRII
+1176 SGVSKIL
-1183 SVKMSDRLVRESGDG
+1183 SVKMSDKLVKDSV
-1198 MLNPES
+1198 